1 VSFVYAEGRSSQW
14 NRFEADAVTA
24 LIWLLHG
31 RLGDRLLNDTGPPVR
46 DWGFWEHGV
55 GVVTPHRAQQG
66 LIIGRLQRLFDDTPT
81 ASIRGAIDTVERFQG
96 QQRDVIIATFAL
108 GDVDAIAQEDEFL
121 MSLNRFNV
129 MASRAR
135 AKLIVLV
142 SREVVDHLA
151 GELDVLR
158 GSRLLKVY
166 SESFCNKAE
175 EMTLGAIEEGQ
186 ERLVEGS
193 FRYHE

>member
-1 VSFVYAEGRSSQW
+1 
-14 NRFEADAVTA
+14 
-24 LIWLLHG
+24 
-31 RLGDRLLNDTGPPVR
+31 
-46 DWGFWEHGV
+46 
-55 GVVTPHRAQQG
+55 
-66 LIIGRLQRLFDDTPT
+66 
-81 ASIRGAIDTVERFQG
+81 
-96 QQRDVIIATFAL
+96 VIIATFAL

-121 MSLNRFNV
+121 MSFNRFNV

-166 SESFCNKAE
+166 SESFCNQVE
-175 EMTLGAIEEGQ
+175 DMTLGAIEEGQ
-186 ERLVEGS
+186 ERTVEGS
-193 FRYHE
+193 FRYHQ